1 MFNDLFDQ
9 IAKWRH
15 ITIQKLGVRK
25 IMISTTVFNIDQ
37 NLKWGTNQ
45 HIRMISEELCDTE
58 IWSNGFA
65 IGINYILKYIII
77 WNSNSKNI

>member
-15 ITIQKLGVRK
+15 ITIQKFGVRK

-37 NLKWGTNQ
+37 N
-45 HIRMISEELCDTE
+45 
-58 IWSNGFA
+58 
-65 IGINYILKYIII
+65 
-77 WNSNSKNI
+77 